1 MVPHGAS
8 EQRYKNI
15 LNGSFEARPAGLDM
29 LGYDLDNDA
38 DQAVPA
44 AGMADGSEDDAL
56 DTEMAQ
62 PEAWEEGDADLLL
75 GLAEKARDPSDDS
88 DGLAE
93 AEVVETPALEPPVE
107 AAEVHGQGPGAA
119 ALANLPNHELEQVA
133 NDFELRRGR
142 WGIFSIIPKPRSSR
156 MPHGGYQA
164 RCVFHRPPYT

>member
-15 LNGSFEARPAGLDM
+15 LNGSFEARPAGLGM

-38 DQAVPA
+38 DQTVPA

-62 PEAWEEGDADLLL
+62 PEAWEEGDTDLLL
-75 GLAEKARDPSDDS
+75 DLAEQAQDPADDS
-88 DGLAE
+88 DGPAE
-93 AEVVETPALEPPVE
+93 AEVVETPALEPAIE

-119 ALANLPNHELEQVA
+119 ALANLPNHEL
-133 NDFELRRGR
+133 RRGR
-142 WGIFSIIPKPRSSR
+142 WGVFSIIPKPRSSK